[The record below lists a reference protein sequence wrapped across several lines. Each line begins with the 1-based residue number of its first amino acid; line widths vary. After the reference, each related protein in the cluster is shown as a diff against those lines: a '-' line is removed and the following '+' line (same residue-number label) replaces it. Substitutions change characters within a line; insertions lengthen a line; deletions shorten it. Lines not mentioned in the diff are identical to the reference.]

1 MWIGWS
7 QQAPAF
13 TTSEISRVPI
23 WGRAERRLKSAAN
36 INPPSVFTD
45 HGFWSEPEE
54 RPNSK
59 VRERVTGM
67 LERSGFGISVS
78 GTWLTSG
85 FAGSRTIRNSR
96 NFPTHGSA
104 DLPPSASERVR
115 SLEGLVPLWCSQRF
129 TIQTLLPML

>member
-7 QQAPAF
+7 QPAPAF
-13 TTSEISRVPI
+13 TRCQISRVPI
-23 WGRAERRLKSAAN
+23 LGAAERRLKSAAN
-36 INPPSVFTD
+36 PCPPSVFTD

-59 VRERVTGM
+59 VRSRVTGI

-85 FAGSRTIRNSR
+85 LDGLRTIRNSR
-96 NFPTHGSA
+96 NFPTQGSA
-104 DLPPSASERVR
+104 DLPPSASESVR